1 MDKRLGSADAMGV
14 GMYLQ
19 TLLLELTKEGL
30 SSCVEVSVAGY
41 PEVLRS
47 ELGIDGGLDVLCGIA
62 IGFEDPEFRGNQ
74 LRIARAPIE
83 DNVVLLLE
91 E

>member
-1 MDKRLGSADAMGV
+1 MDKRLGLVDAMGV

-19 TLLLELTKEGL
+19 TLLLELTKAGL
-30 SSCVEVSVAGY
+30 GSIVEVSVAGY

-47 ELGIDGGLDVLCGIA
+47 ELGIGEEFEILCGVA
-62 IGFEDPEFRGNQ
+62 MGFEDENFKANT
-74 LRIARAPIE
+74 LKIAKRPVE
-83 DNVVLLLE
+83 DNVVFLE